1 MKKALII
8 LIALLVVDNYA
19 SSQQTTP
26 LWKTLPD
33 IPPMPKAD
41 ESGLAPVND
50 IKMYYAIF
58 NKEGKDPVILLHGG
72 MVSSDYWSFEVPLLS
87 KTNKV
92 IIVDSR
98 GHGRSNM
105 SDQPFSYNL
114 MASDVLQILKY
125 LKIKKVSIVGW
136 SDGGIIGMILA
147 IQNPELVNKLFIF
160 GANFNLTGYKSE
172 PADPAMSSHFMA
184 LVKLNYREHSP
195 TPDNFG
201 GFMEALGKMYSTEP
215 DLKPTE
221 IETIKAPTV
230 VAFGEYEQFIKRE
243 HFQKLSQLIPGAKLV
258 MIPNVSHGGPLQDPI
273 HFHQAVMMLLDIGK

>member
-1 MKKALII
+1 MKKALFI
-8 LIALLVVDNYA
+8 LIALFVVGNYA
-19 SSQQTTP
+19 SSQQITP
-26 LWKTLPD
+26 LWKTLPE

-98 GHGRSNM
+98 GHGRSSM

-125 LKIKKVSIVGW
+125 LNIKKVSIVGW

-147 IQNPELVNKLFIF
+147 IQNPEQVNKLFIF
-160 GANFNLTGYKSE
+160 GANFNLTGYKAE
-172 PADPAMSSHFMA
+172 PSDTTMSSHFMA
-184 LVKLNYREHSP
+184 RVKLNYREHSP
-195 TPDNFG
+195 TPDNFR
-201 GFMEALGKMYSTEP
+201 GFMEALGKMYSIEP
-215 DLKPTE
+215 DLKPAE
-221 IETIKAPTV
+221 IETIKAPTI

-258 MIPNVSHGGPLQDPI
+258 MLPNVSHGGPLQDPI
-273 HFHQAVMMLLDIGK
+273 HFHQAVMMLLDTSN

>member
-1 MKKALII
+1 MKKALYL
-8 LIALLVVDNYA
+8 LIALLLVGGYV

-41 ESGLAPVND
+41 ESGFAPVND

-72 MVSSDYWSFEVPLLS
+72 LVSSDYWSFEVPLLS

-98 GHGRSNM
+98 GHGRSSM

-114 MASDVLQILKY
+114 MASDVLQIMGY

-136 SDGGIIGMILA
+136 SDGGIIGLILA
-147 IQNPELVNKLFIF
+147 IQNPERVNKLFTF
-160 GANFNLTGYKSE
+160 GTNFNLSGYKSE
-172 PADPAMSSHFMA
+172 PSDTTIASRFMA
-184 LVKLNYREHSP
+184 QVQANYREHSP
-195 TPDNFG
+195 TPDSFAG
-201 GFMEALGKMYSTEP
+201 LMKALGKMYEIEP
-215 DLKPTE
+215 DLKPAE

-230 VAFGEYEQFIKRE
+230 IAFGEYEQFIKRE
-243 HFQKLSQLIPGAKLV
+243 HFQMLAKLIPGAMFV
-258 MIPNVSHGGPLQDPI
+258 MLSNVSHGGPLQDPTQ
-273 HFHQAVMMLLDIGK
+273 FHQAVMTLLNANK